1 MKTRRFIPVSALAL
15 ALLCV
20 LLAPRVDAKIVAHGA
35 PTVQA
40 NEGVPVRTFL
50 AYFTTTREGTQ
61 PEEINVTIDWGDGT
75 VTAGAVVYDG
85 NGRYWVYGDHPYAA
99 SGVYKVKVKIFDPI
113 MGFGTTDMR
122 PGTM

>member
-1 MKTRRFIPVSALAL
+1 MKTRHFAPVSALAL

-20 LLAPRVDAKIVAHGA
+20 LLAPQANAKIIAHGA
-35 PTVQA
+35 PTIQA
-40 NEGVPVRTFL
+40 EAGVPVRTYL
-50 AYFTTTREGTQ
+50 AYFTTTRETTQ

-75 VTAGAVVYDG
+75 VTGGSVMYDG
-85 NGRYWVYGDHPYAA
+85 KGRFWVYGDHPYGD